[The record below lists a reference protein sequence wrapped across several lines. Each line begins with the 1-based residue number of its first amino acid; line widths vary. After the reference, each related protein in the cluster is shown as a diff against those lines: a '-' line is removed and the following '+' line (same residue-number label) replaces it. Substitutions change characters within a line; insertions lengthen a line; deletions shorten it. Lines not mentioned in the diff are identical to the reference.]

1 MKIKKILIL
10 GSNEKFSIE
19 KMYERAFKSLKFK
32 TNFLHLYS
40 LRQNIL
46 SKFFWKYFRF
56 YYFFLMRKKILKYIK
71 KHNQFDLIV
80 IFKGLYLKENFVNK
94 IKSFSPKSKCINI
107 FTDDPFD
114 IDYYKDISNMNI
126 LKTINEFDNLYIFSR
141 KILKKIKLKYPK
153 SSISYLPFAHDSFIH
168 KKKNTTKIDYD
179 ISFVGTADKKRYDFI
194 CKLKNFK
201 IIIAGN
207 GWSKINLPKN
217 IKFVSGVEAKKYSSI
232 VSSSRV
238 SLNILRDQNSD
249 SHNMKTFEIPSMGG
263 LLLTKKN
270 KDQNNFF
277 PNNFACIMYRNINE
291 AKLAINSVVNNHRKY
306 KLIKNN
312 AYKIAKKHSY
322 KERVKYILKTLNGR

>member
-141 KILKKIKLKYPK
+141 KILKKLNLSIPK
-153 SSISYLPFAHDSFIH
+153 VQFHTYLLHMIHLFI
-168 KKKNTTKIDYD
+168 KKNTTKIDYD

-194 CKLKNFK
+194 CKLK
-201 IIIAGN
+201 
-207 GWSKINLPKN
+207 
-217 IKFVSGVEAKKYSSI
+217 
-232 VSSSRV
+232 
-238 SLNILRDQNSD
+238 
-249 SHNMKTFEIPSMGG
+249 
-263 LLLTKKN
+263 
-270 KDQNNFF
+270 
-277 PNNFACIMYRNINE
+277 
-291 AKLAINSVVNNHRKY
+291 KL
-306 KLIKNN
+306 
-312 AYKIAKKHSY
+312 
-322 KERVKYILKTLNGR
+322 